1 MRFLLDTHILIWAAG
16 DIALL
21 SQEVRALID
30 NDENELLFSPANI
43 WEVAIKHGSG
53 RSDFHTDPFR
63 LRYKLMEA
71 GYKELPIISE
81 HTIAI
86 AGLPPLHKDPFDR
99 ILIAQAIVEGIPLI
113 TVDETILRYPGLN
126 RKY

>member
-21 SQEVRALID
+21 SQEVRALI
-30 NDENELLFSPANI
+30 NNEENELLFSPASI
-43 WEVAIKHGSG
+43 WEAAIKRGSD
-53 RSDFHTDPFR
+53 RSDFHIDPFR
-63 LRYKLMEA
+63 LRYKLMEN
-71 GYKELPIISE
+71 GYIELPITSE

-86 AGLPPLHKDPFDR
+86 AGLPLLHKDPFDR